1 MLEEVEMASVFG
13 VRGQGMHMAFIV
25 VFSALQ
31 SSSCLQFS
39 TETMPAK
46 VNNDL
51 LAVNLSEWMLLIL
64 HATWTLFNAYH
75 SLH

>member
-1 MLEEVEMASVFG
+1 MLEEVETASVFG
-13 VRGQGMHMAFIV
+13 VRGQDIHMAFTA

-31 SSSCLQFS
+31 SSFCLQLS
-39 TETMPAK
+39 AETLSAK
-46 VNNDL
+46 VTND

-64 HATWTLFNAYH
+64 HATWTLFRAYH